1 MDFLKIILSS
11 CTNIFG
17 VTYGIHYDDVLGETG
32 LRVRHVDV
40 RAAVED
46 VDGAVGLA
54 DPVLAARAGVLE
66 GPLLEFFEK
75 VQDSPIFILSSL
87 IGLLWTLARDF
98 FKTRTKNTLR
108 LAGLKAKVYTFMLY
122 GMW

>member
-1 MDFLKIILSS
+1 M
-11 CTNIFG
+11 
-17 VTYGIHYDDVLGETG
+17 TYGIHYDGVFGETG

-66 GPLLEFFEK
+66 G
-75 VQDSPIFILSSL
+75 
-87 IGLLWTLARDF
+87 
-98 FKTRTKNTLR
+98 
-108 LAGLKAKVYTFMLY
+108 LAGAIQ
-122 GMW
+122 

>member
-1 MDFLKIILSS
+1 MHVSFLKSILSS

-17 VTYGIHYDDVLGETG
+17 VTYGIHYDDVFGETG

-66 GPLLEFFEK
+66 GLAKAIQLTFAN
-75 VQDSPIFILSSL
+75 ILISEVL
-87 IGLLWTLARDF
+87 GQ
-98 FKTRTKNTLR
+98 
-108 LAGLKAKVYTFMLY
+108 V
-122 GMW
+122 